1 MVSGMQPLLKARI
14 VFFVYFRHN
23 LLNMKNC
30 SGRIVQ
36 KKSSDIEEDIKI
48 SGGKAKMKY
57 VRQIGIILGI
67 TLAGEFLNKI
77 LPLPVPAGVYGLF
90 LMLAALITGV
100 VKLESV
106 EGTGNFLMDTMSMM
120 FVPAT
125 VGILECAD
133 ELKAVLIPFLIIIA
147 VSTVVVMIVTG
158 KIAQFMMESAEKKKE
173 K

>member
-1 MVSGMQPLLKARI
+1 
-14 VFFVYFRHN
+14 
-23 LLNMKNC
+23 
-30 SGRIVQ
+30 
-36 KKSSDIEEDIKI
+36 
-48 SGGKAKMKY
+48 MKY

-67 TLAGEFLNKI
+67 TLAGEFLNQI

-90 LMLAALITGV
+90 LMSGV
-100 VKLESV
+100 VKMESV

-125 VGILECAD
+125 VGILECAN

-158 KIAQFMMESAEKKKE
+158 KVAQFMMESAEKKKE

>member
-1 MVSGMQPLLKARI
+1 
-14 VFFVYFRHN
+14 
-23 LLNMKNC
+23 
-30 SGRIVQ
+30 
-36 KKSSDIEEDIKI
+36 
-48 SGGKAKMKY
+48 MKY

-67 TLAGEFLNKI
+67 TLAGEFLNQI
-77 LPLPVPAGVYGLF
+77 LPLPVPAA
-90 LMLAALITGV
+90 LMSGV
-100 VKLESV
+100 VKMESV

-125 VGILECAD
+125 VGILECAN

-158 KIAQFMMESAEKKKE
+158 KVAQFMMESAEKKKE

>member
-14 VFFVYFRHN
+14 VFFVYFRHS

-90 LMLAALITGV
+90 LMLACVRYL
-100 VKLESV
+100 
-106 EGTGNFLMDTMSMM
+106 
-120 FVPAT
+120 
-125 VGILECAD
+125 
-133 ELKAVLIPFLIIIA
+133 
-147 VSTVVVMIVTG
+147 
-158 KIAQFMMESAEKKKE
+158 
-173 K
+173 